1 MRQYFILGERKGGGK
16 EGGREERGKE
26 GGGKR
31 GMKSRIKGGRT
42 LFGSHAI
49 AQRQQLY
56 LSISLYACV
65 CLTCKKSR
73 FLFLVIGREGE
84 GVCGRGGC
92 GNGGGGR
99 REGEEVCGRGGCGNG
114 GGGRRRKKT
123 KGMYVLTVRVFL
135 HSANDLEEARCQGT
149 RTRTRPIQRT
159 RVSPTPQH
167 YRTFLL

>member
-1 MRQYFILGERKGGGK
+1 MTQEVGGANSFPVIVSGHPVCMRQYFILGERKGGGK

-84 GVCGRGGC
+84 
-92 GNGGGGR
+92 
-99 REGEEVCGRGGCGNG
+99 EVCGRGGCGNG

-123 KGMYVLTVRVFL
+123 KGM
-135 HSANDLEEARCQGT
+135 C
-149 RTRTRPIQRT
+149 
-159 RVSPTPQH
+159 
-167 YRTFLL
+167 